1 MPFHIKMG
9 LTVVV
14 GLAAIAGWFY
24 MGALGKTG
32 PQMALMFLG
41 PFTMGSL
48 WVFPEVMRGKGD
60 RKPLSSETSG
70 RGR

>member
-1 MPFHIKMG
+1 MPFRIKMG

-24 MGALGKTG
+24 MGALGKAG
-32 PQMALMFLG
+32 PQMALLFLG

-48 WVFPEVMRGKGD
+48 WIFPEVMRGKAD
-60 RKPLSSETSG
+60 RKPLPSQTGG
-70 RGR
+70 RAR